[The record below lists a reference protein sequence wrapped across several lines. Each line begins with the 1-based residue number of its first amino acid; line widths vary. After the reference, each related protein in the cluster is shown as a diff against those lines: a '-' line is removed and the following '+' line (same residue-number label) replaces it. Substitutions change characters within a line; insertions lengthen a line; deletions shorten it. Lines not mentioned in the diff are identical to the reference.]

1 MYITCIYLYK
11 NQRLTTLHSNGEI
24 QRRQE
29 KKRKK
34 LQNVCCWVIYL
45 YFYVCSCEWKV
56 LTFWLIKLFW
66 KMSTLLLTQLHVI
79 FELKL
84 TLPLSTNASSFNVRP
99 MLTNRSGIKSD
110 QSLLRNNNQLNN
122 KIKQRKQN
130 RLKNRLS
137 SLII

>member
-1 MYITCIYLYK
+1 M
-11 NQRLTTLHSNGEI
+11 
-24 QRRQE
+24 
-29 KKRKK
+29 
-34 LQNVCCWVIYL
+34 
-45 YFYVCSCEWKV
+45 
-56 LTFWLIKLFW
+56 
-66 KMSTLLLTQLHVI
+66 HVI

-99 MLTNRSGIKSD
+99 MLINRSGIKSD

-130 RLKNRLS
+130 RLKNSLS